1 MTSPVDQPQQPP
13 QRGGGSTLGLTA
25 VVLLA
30 ISAAVVFW
38 AGLSLGGQTAGRTA
52 DERAAVVAFTETYRI
67 ISDKYIGTP
76 APEELLEGA
85 IDGMFEVLDDPH
97 SRYMRPD
104 EYAAAL
110 GDARGEFEGIG
121 AVMAVEDGAGEACE
135 TIADE
140 CRLRVLE
147 ILLGAPAEEAGL
159 LAGDVVTGVDGE
171 PLDGSSIDDSV
182 RLIRGPRGSD
192 VTLTLERDGEER
204 KLLITRDKII
214 SEEIHSAVLADGE
227 VGYLA
232 INNFSLRS
240 ADDFETAL
248 RAHLDA
254 GIDKLLVDVRGD
266 PGGFVDAT
274 VEISSHFLA
283 DGAVFWEEDAAGR
296 QVAVEVSGEGLASDP
311 AIEVVMLVDG
321 GSASA
326 SEILAGALQDAGR
339 AQLVGERTFGK
350 GTVQEW
356 SELPGDNGGFRLSV
370 AKWLTRDKTWID
382 GVGLVPDVPVAG
394 TGERYRADVADA
406 DPALD
411 DQMQHALALV
421 LGQPLPTPA
430 PTPAVSATSTETT
443 ASPSPRAT
451 ASPMPS
457 LLPSLLPSPLSSAAD

>member
-1 MTSPVDQPQQPP
+1 MTSPVDPPQPQQPP
-13 QRGGGSTLGLTA
+13 QRGGGGLSLGLTA

-30 ISAAVVFW
+30 ISAGVVFW
-38 AGLSLGGQTAGRTA
+38 AGLSLGGQTTGRTA
-52 DERAAVVAFTETYRI
+52 DERAAVEAFSETYRI
-67 ISDKYIGTP
+67 ITDKYIGTP

-121 AVMAVEDGAGEACE
+121 AVMATEDGAGEACDA
-135 TIADE
+135 ISAE

-147 ILLGAPAEEAGL
+147 VLLDAPAEEAGL
-159 LAGDVVTGVDGE
+159 LAGDIVTGVDGE
-171 PLDGSSIDDSV
+171 PLEGSSIDDSV
-182 RLIRGPRGSD
+182 RLIRGPRGTD
-192 VTLTLERDGEER
+192 VTLTLERDGGER
-204 KLLITRDKII
+204 ELVITRDKII
-214 SEEIHSAVLADGE
+214 SEDIHSALLADGE

-232 INNFSLRS
+232 ISNFSLRS
-240 ADDFETAL
+240 ADDFEEAL
-248 RAHLDA
+248 GAHLDA
-254 GIDKLLVDVRGD
+254 GIDDLIVDLRGD
-266 PGGFVDAT
+266 PGGFVDAA
-274 VEISSHFLA
+274 VEISSQFLA

-296 QVAVEVSGEGLASDP
+296 QVAVDVSGGGLAGDP

-339 AQLVGERTFGK
+339 ARLVGERTFGK

-356 SELPGDNGGFRLSV
+356 TELPGENGGFRLSV
-370 AKWLTRDKTWID
+370 AAGLTRDKTWID

-394 TGERYRADVADA
+394 TGERYRADAAEA

-411 DQMQHALALV
+411 DQLQHAIALV
-421 LGQPLPTPA
+421 LSRPPPSPA
-430 PTPAVSATSTETT
+430 PTATGETA
-443 ASPSPRAT
+443 ASPSPWPA
-451 ASPMPS
+451 ASS
-457 LLPSLLPSPLSSAAD
+457 LPSPLPSPLSSAAD